1 MVSAPLPPPPP
12 VCRRAQ
18 SRCARL
24 ATPRERP
31 QRCGLSSGWAGAAG
45 LTEDAG
51 VAEDAAQA
59 HLDSVGLGV
68 AAVEQ
73 PAAPR
78 AFHRG

>member
-1 MVSAPLPPPPP
+1 VSAPPPLPPP

-18 SRCARL
+18 SRYARL

-31 QRCGLSSGWAGAAG
+31 WCGLSSGWAGVAG

-59 HLDSVGLGV
+59 HLDGVGLGV

-78 AFHRG
+78 ALHCR

>member
-1 MVSAPLPPPPP
+1 
-12 VCRRAQ
+12 
-18 SRCARL
+18 
-24 ATPRERP
+24 
-31 QRCGLSSGWAGAAG
+31 
-45 LTEDAG
+45 